1 MNNFEKRIS
10 KSVII
15 ELFKKNVI
23 PKLIL
28 KVLEKPEKSTS
39 LAFFLEKSFNEGLN
53 EVSTKVN
60 YCFNVK
66 LKELN
71 YVKFNEVTKFSNPKY
86 RQR

>member
-1 MNNFEKRIS
+1 VNE
-10 KSVII
+10 
-15 ELFKKNVI
+15 NVI

-28 KVLEKPEKSTS
+28 KVLETPEKSTS
-39 LAFFLEKSFNEGLN
+39 LAFFFIKKFNEGLK